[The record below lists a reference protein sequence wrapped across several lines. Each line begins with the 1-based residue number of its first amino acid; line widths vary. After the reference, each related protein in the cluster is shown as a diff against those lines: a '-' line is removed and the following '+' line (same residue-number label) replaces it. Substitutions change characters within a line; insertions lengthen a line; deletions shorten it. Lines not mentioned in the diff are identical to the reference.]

1 MLGREKQIGRRVND
15 AAAFL
20 CVPHG
25 HQLDRPPVLCYD
37 RHMSNLQ
44 NRVILLAAL
53 ALGLM
58 AAVPS
63 PAAPG
68 EGLGQKPYQGW
79 SSWSLE
85 ATKHPGYGGMDWLT
99 AQHVEAQSDVLH
111 KTLQAHGYTYVNID
125 SGWKGSYDNYG
136 RPMPDLKKFPEGIA
150 EVAQY
155 VHKNGQKLGIYWI
168 PGVMEE
174 VYKANPPIL
183 GSSQHVQDIVVRPL
197 QPATGWGFGYK
208 IDYAKPGAQ
217 AYVNSIAD
225 QFAAWRVD
233 FLKLDG
239 VVTPGAGHTD
249 PKIDARPDVAA
260 WSAALKQTGRPI
272 WLELSWNLDRTYSS
286 VWRQYAQG
294 RRITADVETYGP
306 TLTGWA
312 SIPRAFDAARDWAS
326 EAGPGRGWNDLDSL
340 DIGSGVMDGLTP
352 DERQTVMTL
361 WAVSCSPLYTGDDL
375 LKLDPVGLALLTND
389 EVIAVDQAG
398 RPAAPLAANPDV
410 WVSTGA
416 DGSKTVALFNRDDT
430 ARAVTVQP
438 SDLGV
443 TGSVRARD
451 LWDHTDLGVFTGSVS
466 IPLPP
471 HGSRL
476 FRLVADVQPAAV
488 TALVDPSVQF
498 QTWEGWGT
506 SLAWWAKVVGGYP
519 EAARRLYI
527 EKAFDP
533 VKGLGLNIVRYNI
546 GGGENPQHLAPNPQ
560 FLGFRNAVPGFE
572 PSPGVWD
579 WAADANQRWVLQE
592 AIKKGVNQVEAFS
605 NSPPWWM
612 TVSGSVTGGQGGKD
626 NLRPD
631 KDAAFADYLAEVV
644 GHFHDTW
651 GVTFRDLEPLNEP
664 SGGWHFGGNNSNQE
678 GCHIDRPHQNLIVG
692 ATIAALARRGLP
704 TTTTASDEPSIGD
717 GNKTFPFYDEAALR
731 GLSKI
736 NVHSYGGGDRT
747 QLSNFALSHGK
758 DLWLSEDGDGDPSGL
773 SMARNITDDL
783 NGLHPSA
790 WVTWQVVD
798 AVGGWGFLKNP
809 QLDETT
815 TAYTVN
821 KKYFVMAQYSRFLRP
836 GYRIIAL
843 DDPDSVAAWD
853 AKAGRVVIITRNS
866 GDTDRHVTYDLSRF
880 TRLGARVTAYRTSPT
895 EDLAALPPVALAGRR
910 FTATV
915 AAKSVTTYIFTGA
928 AYQGAPGFSYRDF
941 YALVNRGTG
950 LALGVTSAAVGVS
963 APTGGASQ
971 QWSLRGVG
979 GGEYKLISRSA
990 GLALD
995 VSGASKEVGAALLL
1009 YPDNGGG
1016 NQQWRPVPGPGG
1028 VYTLVNRNS
1037 SLVLGVAAGAGGT
1050 DVTQQRGD
1058 GTRGQQWRLVK
1069 MP

>member
-1 MLGREKQIGRRVND
+1 MRNARNIF
-15 AAAFL
+15 AA
-20 CVPHG
+20 
-25 HQLDRPPVLCYD
+25 
-37 RHMSNLQ
+37 
-44 NRVILLAAL
+44 LAAL
-53 ALGLM
+53 ALCLL
-58 AAVPS
+58 AVPRGS
-63 PAAPG
+63 GAAADG
-68 EGLGQKPYQGW
+68 GLGQRPYLGW

-85 ATKHPGYGGMDWLT
+85 ATKYPGYGGMDWLT
-99 AQHVEAQSDVLH
+99 AAHVKQQSDALH
-111 KTLQAHGYTYVNID
+111 KTLQAHGYTYVNMD
-125 SGWKGSYDNYG
+125 SGWRGGYDANG
-136 RPMPDLKKFPEGIA
+136 RPAPDLKKFPSGIT
-150 EVAQY
+150 EMAQY

-168 PGVMEE
+168 PGVMED

-183 GSSQHVQDIVVRPL
+183 GSSQHIQDIVVKPL
-197 QPATGWGFGYK
+197 RPATGWGFGYK
-208 IDYAKPGAQ
+208 IDYAQPGAQ

-225 QFAAWRVD
+225 QFAAWGVD

-239 VVTPGAGHTD
+239 VVTPGSDHTD

-306 TLTGWA
+306 TLTGWG
-312 SIPRAFDAARDWAS
+312 SIPRAFDSAAVWAG

-340 DIGSGVMDGLTP
+340 DIGSGAMDGLTA

-375 LKLDPVGLALLTND
+375 TKLDAAGLALLTND

-398 RPAAPLAANPDV
+398 RPAAPLAGNPDV

-416 DGSKTVALFNRDDT
+416 DGSKTVALFNRDDQ

-443 TGSVRARD
+443 AGAVHARD
-451 LWDHTDLGVFTGSVS
+451 LWEHTDLGVFAGSVS

-471 HGSRL
+471 HGSHL
-476 FRLVADVQPAAV
+476 FRLVADVQPASV
-488 TALVDPSVQF
+488 TALVDPSVQY

-519 EAARRLYI
+519 EPIRSDYI

-546 GGGENPQHLAPNPQ
+546 GGGENPLHLAPNPQ
-560 FLGFRNAVPGFE
+560 FLSFRTAVPGFE
-572 PSPGVWD
+572 PAPGKWD
-579 WAADANQRWVLQE
+579 WTADANQRWVLQA
-592 AIKKGVNQVEAFS
+592 AIKKGVNQLEAFS

-612 TVSGSVTGGQGGKD
+612 TVSGSVTGGQNGAD

-631 KDAAFADYLAEVV
+631 QDSAFADYLTEVV
-644 GHFHDTW
+644 KHFHDAW
-651 GVTFRDLEPLNEP
+651 GISFRDLEPINEP
-664 SGGWHFGGNNSNQE
+664 SGGWHFGGTNNQE
-678 GCHIDRPHQNLIVG
+678 GCHVDRPHQNLIIK
-692 ATIAALARRGLP
+692 ATAAALARKGLK
-704 TTTTASDEPSIGD
+704 TTATASDEPSIGD
-717 GNKTFPFYDEAALR
+717 GDKTFPFYDADTLR

-747 QLSNFALSHGK
+747 QLSNFAVSHGK

-790 WVTWQVVD
+790 WITWQVVD
-798 AVGGWGFLKNP
+798 SAGGWGFLRNP

-821 KKYFVMAQYSRFLRP
+821 KKYFIMAQYSRFLRP

-843 DDPDSVAAWD
+843 SDPSSVAAWD
-853 AKAGRVVIITRNS
+853 AKTGTVVIVTRNG
-866 GDTDRHVTYDLSRF
+866 GDTDTHVAYDLSRF
-880 TRLGARVTAYRTSPT
+880 TRLGASASVYRTSPT
-895 EDLAALPPVALAGRR
+895 EDLAKLPPTMLTGKR
-910 FTATV
+910 FTAIIP
-915 AAKSVTTYIFTGA
+915 AKSVTTYVFTGA
-928 AYQGAPGFSYRDF
+928 AYTGASGFNYHNY
-941 YALVNRGTG
+941 YALVNRAGG
-950 LALGVTSAAVGVS
+950 LALDVAGAAQTSAAITMS
-963 APTGGASQ
+963 APTGGVSQ
-971 QWSLRGVG
+971 QWGLRGVG
-979 GGEYKLISRSA
+979 GGEYKVINRSS

-995 VSGASKEVGAALLL
+995 VNQASALPGAALIQ
-1009 YPDNGGG
+1009 YSDNGGS
-1016 NQQWRPVPGPGG
+1016 NQLWRLTPVAGG
-1028 VYTLVNRNS
+1028 AYTLVNRGS
-1037 SLVLGVAAGAGGT
+1037 GLVLGVDAAGAAA
-1050 DVTQQRGD
+1050 TQQEGN
-1058 GTRGQQWRLVK
+1058 GGAGQQWRLVK